1 MGVKRVFFWV
11 CIFLTDYPNREWL
24 IVPDRYFGLRQWEV
38 LFFFFF
44 CFLEEL
50 SCGAKYI
57 YTSHRYFPLLSV
69 FPNTEGPDVRL

>member
-44 CFLEEL
+44 F
-50 SCGAKYI
+50 
-57 YTSHRYFPLLSV
+57 LLSRRIILWSEV
-69 FPNTEGPDVRL
+69 YLYVAQILPAPIGLSEH